1 MASIQHKIIIASV
14 AIFALAGG
22 ATGVGIWSASTLSGN
37 NAEVGHSAQVL
48 RNHMQADMMHDALRA
63 DVLAALLASNP
74 AAGLAADTVKA
85 DLAEHETSFREM
97 IAANKALAT
106 DAATQ
111 RVVADIE
118 PPLLAYIDSAT
129 KIVDLALKDQS
140 AAMKSLPEFMKQFS
154 ALETVMEQAGDQI
167 NAVSEDITKRSAE
180 TQALVDTLLK
190 VLLGLTALFSISLY
204 LLTQKTVTK
213 PMLALSSDMEK
224 LAGGDT
230 NITSAGAGRSD
241 EIGTMASAVEVFR
254 RAAISNKQLEQQAEA
269 ARAEAEVDRIAARKQ
284 ADEDAG
290 ARLRAVT
297 SDLGAGLKRLAAGDL
312 AFQIDVP
319 FSPEFESLRHDF
331 NTSVKQL
338 GDTLGAISTAITAID
353 DGTREIAS
361 GANDLSRR
369 TEQQAASLEETAA
382 ALDQITVNVSNSSKR
397 TDEARAEATKANDS
411 AAKSAEVVSHAE
423 EAMRRI
429 EASAEQ
435 ISSIIGVIDEIAFQT
450 NLLALNAG
458 VEAARAG
465 EAGKGFAVVAQE
477 VRELA
482 QRSAQAAKEI
492 KGHIQKSSAEVE
504 SGVKLVLDTGQAL
517 KTISG
522 QIAGI
527 SQHMNAIATSAK
539 EQSTGLAEVNVAIN
553 SMDQTTQQNAAMVEQ
568 STAASASLAQEAA
581 KLRDL
586 VAQFKL
592 QAAAMQP
599 VAQRRTRHEMAA

>member
-14 AIFALAGG
+14 AIFVLAGG
-22 ATGVGIWSASTLSGN
+22 ATGVGIWSTSILAEN
-37 NAEVGHSAQVL
+37 NAEVARSAQVL

-63 DVLAALLASNP
+63 DVLAALLATDP
-74 AAGLAADTVKA
+74 AAGVAADAVKA
-85 DLAEHETSFREM
+85 DLAEHEASFREM

-111 RVVADIE
+111 RVLAGVE

-129 KIVDLALKDQS
+129 KMVDLAGKDPS
-140 AAMKSLPEFMKQFS
+140 AAMKSLPGFMKQFS
-154 ALETVMEQAGDQI
+154 ALETAMEQAGDQI
-167 NAVSEDITKRSAE
+167 NALSEDITKRSAD

-190 VLLGLTALFSISLY
+190 VILGLTALFSVGLY
-204 LLTQKTVTK
+204 LLTRMSVTK

-224 LAGGDT
+224 LAAGDT
-230 NITSAGAGRSD
+230 NIACKGAGRSD

-254 RAAISNKQLEQQAEA
+254 QAAIANRQLEQQAEA
-269 ARAEAEVDRIAARKQ
+269 ARVEAEADRIAARKQ

-290 ARLRAVT
+290 ARLRAAT
-297 SDLGAGLKRLAAGDL
+297 SGLGAGLKRLASGDL
-312 AFQIDVP
+312 AFQLDDP
-319 FSPEFESLRHDF
+319 FSPDFESLRHDF
-331 NTSVKQL
+331 NSSVKQL
-338 GDTLGAISTAITAID
+338 GDTLSAISMAITAID
-353 DGTREIAS
+353 DGTKEIAS

-397 TDEARAEATKANDS
+397 TDEARTEATKANHS

-429 EASAEQ
+429 EASAQQ

-465 EAGKGFAVVAQE
+465 DAGKGFAVVAQE

-504 SGVKLVLDTGQAL
+504 SGVKLVLETGQAL
-517 KTISG
+517 KTIG
-522 QIAGI
+522 EQIADI
-527 SQHMNAIATSAK
+527 NQHMNAIATSAK
-539 EQSTGLAEVNVAIN
+539 EQSTGLAEVNVAVN

-568 STAASASLAQEAA
+568 STAASASLALEAA

-592 QAAAMQP
+592 QAASMQS
-599 VAQRRTRHEMAA
+599 VAFRRGVNGMAA